1 VKFEDILPEIRNRKG
16 RKVRRK
22 AWVGTEDS
30 YLQKTA
36 LQGLS
41 YYRNN
46 GDVRYWEEFS
56 SDDLLADDWELMP
69 EPRKHKVTVCLWS
82 DGVARF
88 HGDVFTLN
96 PGDHIVEV
104 KEIEWEMPE

>member
-1 VKFEDILPEIRNRKG
+1 VKFEDILPKIRKG
-16 RKVRRK
+16 RKARRAVWLSALFHK
-22 AWVGTEDS
+22 DS
-30 YLQKTA
+30 SL
-36 LQGLS
+36 GLKQ
-41 YYRNN
+41 
-46 GDVRYWEEFS
+46 
-56 SDDLLADDWELMP
+56 SDILSDDWELVP